1 VSKSYDDQTHS
12 VSGADTLWTRVNTSE
27 ATPGVI
33 TPLHWDFFR
42 SAERGMRASAY
53 DRGVYDESEIEL
65 PASVDDNWT
74 GAFFGRVALNVDALR
89 EMYDRVPG
97 TSADEF
103 ELTMLGSVRPDARRH
118 PTTERHPRIIERR
131 NGLLAEIPRTIERLY
146 VEFDAW
152 WKAGVRPDTVDDV
165 DGAAARW
172 LEARD
177 RLGEVMRPHTTAS
190 LFAMEG
196 YASLARACATAGKL
210 DLLTRLTSG
219 YGDTEDDR
227 LSEAL
232 WDAAHNA
239 LPHTELITRY
249 GYQGDRAGDLAARV
263 WREDPTVLDPVLA
276 ALESMDEREGPRAT
290 RRHRVAARADAEAEL
305 LAALEPGQRGE
316 IRNAMAETHRFTA
329 LRQLGKVTFW
339 RAVDVGRAATRTLGR
354 AYCARGL
361 LTEPDDAYFLAADEL
376 VPTLAPDADERAA
389 FRRARHR
396 EYEAVEIPIT
406 WVGNPVPQPVAL
418 AADADRV
425 SVITGIGVSPGV
437 VEGRARVVVDPTAD
451 DRVEPGE
458 ILVCHTT
465 DPSWAGYFLVASALV
480 IDVGG
485 PLSHGA
491 IVARELGV
499 PCVIKTNVGTTQ
511 LVSGDMLR
519 VDGDTGRVE
528 VLVPT
533 ASRREA

>member
-1 VSKSYDDQTHS
+1 MSTSYDDPTHW

-53 DRGVYDESEIEL
+53 NRGVYDESEVEL

-103 ELTMLGSVRPDARRH
+103 ELTMLGSVRADAKRR
-118 PTTERHPRIIERR
+118 PTTERHARIIERR
-131 NGLLAEIPRTIERLY
+131 GALLAEVPRTIERLY
-146 VEFDAW
+146 VEVDAW
-152 WKAGVRPDTVDDV
+152 WKAGVHPDALGDV
-165 DGAAARW
+165 EGAAARW
-172 LEARD
+172 LDARD
-177 RLGEVMRPHTTAS
+177 RLGEVMRPHTTGS

-196 YASLARACATAGKL
+196 YASLARACATADRF
-210 DLLTRLTSG
+210 DLLTVLTSG

-227 LSEAL
+227 MSEAL
-232 WDAAHNA
+232 WDAARGA
-239 LPHTELITRY
+239 LPRAELIARY

-263 WREDPTVLDPVLA
+263 WREDPTVLDPMLEALA
-276 ALESMDEREGPRAT
+276 SMDEREGPRAT
-290 RRHRVAARADAEAEL
+290 RRHHAAARADAEAEL
-305 LAALEPGQRGE
+305 LAALEPGQRDE
-316 IRNAMAETHRFTA
+316 IRNAIVETHRFTA

-354 AYCARGL
+354 AHCSRGL
-361 LTEPDDAYFLAADEL
+361 LADPDDAYFLVADEL
-376 VPTLAPDADERAA
+376 VPTLAPDGRERVA

-396 EYEAVEIPIT
+396 EYEAVEIPLT
-406 WVGNPVPQPVAL
+406 WVGNPVPQPIAL
-418 AADADRV
+418 RSDLHRA
-425 SVITGIGVSPGV
+425 SVVTGIGVCPGV
-437 VEGRARVVVDPTAD
+437 VEGRARVVVDPTTD
-451 DRVEPGE
+451 DPIEPGE

-499 PCVIKTNVGTTQ
+499 PCVINTTVGTAQ
-511 LVSGDMLR
+511 LVSGDVLR
-519 VDGDTGRVE
+519 VDGGTGRVE
-528 VLVPT
+528 VLAPIT
-533 ASRREA
+533 SGREV

>member
-1 VSKSYDDQTHS
+1 VRASYDDPTHG

-53 DRGVYDESEIEL
+53 DRGVYDESEVEL
-65 PASVDDNWT
+65 PSSTDDNWT

-103 ELTMLGSVRPDARRH
+103 ELTMLGSVRPDAKRH
-118 PTTERHPRIIERR
+118 PTTDRHARIIERR
-131 NGLLAEIPRTIERLY
+131 DALLAEIPRTIERLY
-146 VEFDAW
+146 VEMDAW
-152 WKAGVRPDTVDDV
+152 WKDRVRRDSIDDAGS
-165 DGAAARW
+165 AAALW
-172 LEARD
+172 LDARD

-196 YASLARACATAGKL
+196 FASLARACATAGKP
-210 DLLTRLTSG
+210 DLLTRLSSG

-227 LSEAL
+227 MSEAL
-232 WDAAHNA
+232 WDAAHGL
-239 LPHTELITRY
+239 LPRSELITRY

-263 WREDPTVLDPVLA
+263 WREDPTVLDPVLD
-276 ALESMDEREGPRAT
+276 ALGAMDDREGPRAT
-290 RRHRVAARADAEAEL
+290 GRRLAAARVDAEAEL
-305 LAALEPGQRGE
+305 MAALEPARREE
-316 IRNAMAETHRFTA
+316 IGNVIVETHRFTA

-339 RAVDVGRAATRTLGR
+339 RTVDVGRAATGALGR

-361 LTEPDDAYFLAADEL
+361 LAEPDDAYFLVADEL
-376 VPTLAPDADERAA
+376 VPTLVRDGRERAA

-396 EYEAVEIPIT
+396 KYEAVEIPLT
-406 WVGNPVPQPVAL
+406 WLGNPVPQPIAL
-418 AADADRV
+418 AHVPDGT
-425 SVITGIGVSPGV
+425 SVLTGIGVCPGV
-437 VEGRARVVVDPTAD
+437 VEGRARVIVDPVTND
-451 DRVEPGE
+451 PIEPGE
-458 ILVCHTT
+458 ILVCRTT
-465 DPSWAGYFLVASALV
+465 DPSWAPYFLVASALV

-499 PCVIKTNVGTTQ
+499 PCVINTIVGTGQ
-511 LVSGDMLR
+511 LVSGDVLR
-519 VDGDTGRVE
+519 VDGGTGRVE
-528 VLVPT
+528 VLT
-533 ASRREA
+533 AAASQREV